1 MPSFLTTNTIIVT
14 LISTAITLIV
24 LGILFEI
31 VVYIK
36 AWKEKANICSDGSSK
51 DNLTVDSVMKKGD
64 GDGKMIEQKING
76 LSDEVQYLKASMQSV
91 ITILNGMKEE
101 LKRK

>member
-1 MPSFLTTNTIIVT
+1 MPSFLTTNAIIVT

-51 DNLTVDSVMKKGD
+51 DNLTVDPVKKGD
-64 GDGKMIEQKING
+64 GDGKMIEQKIKG
-76 LSDEVQYLKASMQSV
+76 LSDEMQYLKANMQSV